1 MQIDIEKRYPDFPVD
16 DACGGAAKQPLP
28 LNGFWVS
35 NEDIERHLKSFGMGC
50 VPGKSRTDTPAKLLQ
65 GAFGWEVG
73 SFKNEWTLKLLR
85 SGSKSQLPRGFV
97 PGNRAFFV
105 DGR

>member
-1 MQIDIEKRYPDFPVD
+1 MSE
-16 DACGGAAKQPLP
+16 
-28 LNGFWVS
+28 LNYVEPEDGIWVS
-35 NEDIERHLKSFGMGC
+35 NETIESHLKSIGMGSAT
-50 VPGKSRTDTPAKLLQ
+50 GKSRTDTTAKLLQ
-65 GAFGWEVG
+65 GVLGWPVG

-105 DGR
+105 AGN